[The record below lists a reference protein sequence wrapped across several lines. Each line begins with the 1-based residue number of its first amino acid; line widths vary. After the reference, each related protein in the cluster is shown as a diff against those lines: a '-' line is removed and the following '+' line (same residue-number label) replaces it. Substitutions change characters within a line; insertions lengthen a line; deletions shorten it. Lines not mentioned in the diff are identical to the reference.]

1 MTIKSGESE
10 ADGALKRSRLTL
22 GHDIRSAV
30 SDVIGGLRLVD
41 MSSLDEQNRPHLEC
55 ARTAAELLARLLD
68 DAAVVFLGEASP
80 PAQDRPPVSVSEL
93 LDDLAARWSARA
105 REKGLEFRLVSA
117 EGLQSFAALDRLS
130 IERIVSNLLGNAI
143 KFCDRGQVTLD
154 ASCDAEGRL
163 SLAISDAGPGFS
175 PEALQMLFH
184 YEGRPSGNAKP
195 GSGLGLYIAKE
206 IADRLGA
213 KLTAGNRPEGGA
225 LVTLTLPAIPM
236 ADPSGFEGL
245 VPDLSGVDVLV
256 ADDNATSQLLLR
268 NMLQSLGA
276 KCVVASDGAEA
287 LRLFQHGDF
296 DLAIMD
302 IEMPGMTGI
311 EAIKLI
317 RQSETGSRRRLPIIA
332 VTAYGLSANREVI
345 LSSGADEVVS
355 KPIMAIDQIASAAA
369 RVLGQT
375 SDRSVAAG
383 PIELSS
389 LDQATRT
396 EIVGQLHTDLSG
408 IADGLKAA
416 RNRRD
421 RALVQRHCHV
431 LVSLA
436 GTIEATALLQE
447 AQTLRE
453 TSKRQDW
460 NGLET
465 RIRKVERL
473 LQDTLS
479 SPFFGESAPRSLP

>member
-1 MTIKSGESE
+1 MTIESGESE

-30 SDVIGGLRLVD
+30 SDVIGGLRLFD

-68 DAAVVFLGEASP
+68 DAAVVFLGETAQ

-93 LDDLAARWSARA
+93 LDDLAARWSVRA

-117 EGLQSFAALDRLS
+117 DGLLGFATLDRLS
-130 IERIVSNLLGNAI
+130 VERILSNLLGNAI

-154 ASCDAEGRL
+154 VSCDAKGRL
-163 SLAISDAGPGFS
+163 SLAISDTGPGFS

-206 IADRLGA
+206 IADRLDA
-213 KLTAGNRPEGGA
+213 QLTAGNRPEGGA
-225 LVTLTLPAIPM
+225 VVTLTLPATPM
-236 ADPSGFEGL
+236 ADPSGSDNTM
-245 VPDLSGVDVLV
+245 PDLTGLDVLV

-287 LRLFQHGDF
+287 FRLFQHGDF

-317 RQSETGSRRRLPIIA
+317 RQSEAGSRRRLPIIA
-332 VTAYGLSANREVI
+332 VTAYGLSANRDVI
-345 LSSGADEVVS
+345 LSSGANEVVS
-355 KPIMAIDQIASAAA
+355 KPITAIDQIAAAAA
-369 RVLGQT
+369 RVLGQAT
-375 SDRSVAAG
+375 DQHIVAG
-383 PIELSS
+383 PVMLSS
-389 LDQATRT
+389 LDQATKAA
-396 EIVGQLHTDLSG
+396 IVGQLHSDLSD

-436 GTIEATALLQE
+436 GTIDATALLKE
-447 AQTLRE
+447 AQGLRE

-465 RIRKVERL
+465 RIQKVERL
-473 LQDTLS
+473 LQDALS
-479 SPFFGESAPRSLP
+479 SPFFGESAQRSLP

>member
-1 MTIKSGESE
+1 M
-10 ADGALKRSRLTL
+10 
-22 GHDIRSAV
+22 
-30 SDVIGGLRLVD
+30 
-41 MSSLDEQNRPHLEC
+41 
-55 ARTAAELLARLLD
+55 
-68 DAAVVFLGEASP
+68 
-80 PAQDRPPVSVSEL
+80 
-93 LDDLAARWSARA
+93 
-105 REKGLEFRLVSA
+105 
-117 EGLQSFAALDRLS
+117 
-130 IERIVSNLLGNAI
+130 
-143 KFCDRGQVTLD
+143 
-154 ASCDAEGRL
+154 
-163 SLAISDAGPGFS
+163 
-175 PEALQMLFH
+175 
-184 YEGRPSGNAKP
+184 
-195 GSGLGLYIAKE
+195 
-206 IADRLGA
+206 
-213 KLTAGNRPEGGA
+213 
-225 LVTLTLPAIPM
+225 VTLTLPAIPM

-276 KCVVASDGAEA
+276 KCVVASDGVEA